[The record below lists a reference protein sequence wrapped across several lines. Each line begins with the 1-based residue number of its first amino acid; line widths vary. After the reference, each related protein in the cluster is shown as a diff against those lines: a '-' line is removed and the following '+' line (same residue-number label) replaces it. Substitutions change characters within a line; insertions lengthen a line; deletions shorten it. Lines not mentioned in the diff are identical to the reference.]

1 MKKCGTDFMH
11 QEWGITSTSGQSIK
25 VRRNI
30 PKDKL
35 RFLDRQYKDHQYP
48 TTISY
53 CNGCIEYLEKT
64 CTECKRESISI
75 REIGV
80 QAYYETTSVGS
91 QTEYQLMDTRGNTN
105 LSYGSIMA
113 EYVSLAITFSISKS
127 IKG

>member
-1 MKKCGTDFMH
+1 MKKCGADFMH
-11 QEWGITSTSGQSIK
+11 QEWGITSGQSIK

-35 RFLDRQYKDHQYP
+35 TILDRQYKDHQYP

-64 CTECKRESISI
+64 CTECKRESVSI

-80 QAYYETTSVGS
+80 QASYETTSVGS
-91 QTEYQLMDTRGNTN
+91 KTEYQLWDTRGNKN
-105 LSYGSIMA
+105 LSYSSIMA
-113 EYVSLAITFSISKS
+113 EYVSLTITFSK
-127 IKG
+127 

>member
-11 QEWGITSTSGQSIK
+11 QEWGITSGQSIK

-35 RFLDRQYKDHQYP
+35 TILDRQYKDHQYRR
-48 TTISY
+48 TISY
-53 CNGCIEYLEKT
+53 CNGCIEYLEKI
-64 CTECKRESISI
+64 CTECKREGVII

-80 QAYYETTSVGS
+80 QASYETTSVGS
-91 QTEYQLMDTRGNTN
+91 QTEYQLMDTRGNKN
-105 LSYGSIMA
+105 LSYSSIMV
-113 EYVSLAITFSISKS
+113 EYVSLTTTYSISKS

>member
-11 QEWGITSTSGQSIK
+11 QEWGITCNSGESIK
-25 VRRNI
+25 LRGNI

-35 RFLDRQYKDHQYP
+35 TILDRQYKDHQYP

-64 CTECKRESISI
+64 CTECKRESVSI

-80 QAYYETTSVGS
+80 QASYETTSVGS
-91 QTEYQLMDTRGNTN
+91 QTEYQPMDTRGNKN
-105 LSYGSIMA
+105 LSYSSIMA
-113 EYVSLAITFSISKS
+113 EYVSLTITFSISKP